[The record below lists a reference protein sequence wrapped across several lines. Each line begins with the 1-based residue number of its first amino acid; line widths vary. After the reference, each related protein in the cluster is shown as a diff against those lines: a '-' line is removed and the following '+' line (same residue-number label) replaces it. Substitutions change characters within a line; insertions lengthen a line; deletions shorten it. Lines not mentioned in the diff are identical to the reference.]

1 MLAISIPWEISKDIV
16 VQAILDPSTIHI
28 NPKNQ
33 QITTYWQGLNPS
45 NGEAVGPTGV
55 HTLPVEFYNAMRA
68 AYEATFFQTLLN
80 MGAVVC
86 ENGVKIAFDK
96 ATIIEL
102 PDPENK
108 AEEQS

>member
-1 MLAISIPWEISKDIV
+1 MLAISIPWEISDGIE

-33 QITTYWQGLNPS
+33 QITTYWQGLNPR
-45 NGEAVGPTGV
+45 NGQPVGPTGV
-55 HTLPVEFYNAMRA
+55 HTLPVEFYTAMRK
-68 AYEATFFQTLLN
+68 AYEATYFQTLLA

-96 ATIIEL
+96 AQIIEL

-108 AEEQS
+108 EERS